1 MRRLSTKGKRLL
13 ASLLAAG
20 MVAGMMPVSAFADDQ
35 VPSSGTN
42 DTVTAV
48 TADSNVGEAGQED
61 GSTETGEPSGTPELE
76 GTGVSGENSLE
87 TDAPEGA
94 ETGDGTTETGDTG
107 NGAGGDASTGSD
119 NAGTGSDPS
128 AQSPA
133 PEESG
138 AESTEPD
145 KEEKVTSSESAPVNT
160 LDARDVSTHIATWVN
175 TVPDGINW
183 VDGVTADTFD
193 TAWETVT
200 AEAADGTQ
208 YTVEVVPEGAVYF
221 VDSYCGNMTDVEST
235 EPFDVIHTLADST
248 LLNDRYDQFKTQ
260 DTPWGLVETDARTKS
275 ASGNEASKDYTGIY
289 GADATGATLTY
300 QFALDAGTYT
310 ITSGHHDW
318 WEGQKRS
325 MKATLSTKDGE
336 LDAGNI
342 AALDNNQSSTH
353 SFTFTLTEAQT
364 VTYTLTPTGPN
375 AAAVSWVG
383 IAPFVEE
390 EPTEPTLSDAL
401 EETDGLTYAEGAVVN
416 DTSNM
421 GKVFVNN
428 TQWNNENK
436 YHASFADTDVFKS
449 KAFTVLFDVNPT
461 TPSGDPN
468 VLTKRAA
475 LTIGTVGNK
484 LRVPTWDGQI
494 GYGADT
500 SDGGTSVSYAPVTGY
515 KQNDW
520 NSVAVVYHEDDGKN
534 GAVEVYIGGELAG
547 SVADLGFKFSEMDG
561 ISAMLARSVNT
572 SYMQEGTY
580 DNIVVGN
587 YAMSAEAAK
596 AETAKRAEAKDNL
609 PADTAAL
616 EDAIQRAEAAIGTEI
631 DADAVPERLSTA
643 LAAAKEL
650 LASNPL
656 MKDQSKVD
664 EAANELNVALDSAI
678 PGQIVLTKEDLDA
691 ANLKDNGLTWK
702 GWGMLNGNSTSNL
715 LLDYKAE
722 HPDEYWE
729 MMEYL
734 FGGEYPLF
742 THIKMEMGN
751 DGNNS
756 TGAEACTMRYAD
768 EEADASRSPGFVMAA
783 DAKKIN
789 PDVKV
794 SVLRWGMPT
803 WVQQK
808 WDSDRTGAGYEA
820 MYKWYKE
827 TIFDAYEKFGYVV
840 DFVNPDRNETD
851 DPDEDFIKWFANKVA
866 NETEFPDYFTE
877 DAKQAYNNIRII
889 ASDENKGLLI
899 VPSMRADKDLYD
911 AVDIIGFHYRTN
923 ATDDYV
929 KMADVDDKEVWYS
942 EGCATFGYSELQEN
956 KTADN
961 QNGYGAGTIGGYQS
975 PLALADSIPNAFMAS
990 RRSHYIFQPAIGSFY
1005 EGIQYAHKE
1014 LLSARD
1020 PWSGYIHYD
1029 PALQMIAHFSR
1040 FAVTGWEKTP
1050 DDDPDNNTI
1059 WRMIASASHGSFGG
1073 DSNEHATAG
1082 INGDASYLT
1091 LADPNGKDFSV
1102 VFVNNT
1108 QNEKTFRINVED
1120 LPDAA
1125 AKSLQTWVT
1134 RTDSYM
1140 QKGTTV
1146 EANDGSWVVTIPAY
1160 SIVTAT
1166 TLNEY
1171 QTSEELAMPADGIRT
1186 EDRTVLDTDSTGKNA
1201 NTEDEYLYADNFE
1214 YKEEPKM
1221 DQYRVGEGTTQVD
1234 YLTARGNEPRYMLDS
1249 HGAWVVEDGRLAQEL
1264 NASVSQWNG
1273 GDPAT
1278 IVGDFRWM
1286 NYQASVDV
1294 QIPEADANVWTGLG
1308 VRSQTGMNWNQDG
1321 YTLRIFG
1328 DGKWEFLRG
1337 GSTLGSGNVTADPDG
1352 SYSLKVAANGSS
1364 ITALI
1369 DGEPVFTYADSAPF
1383 DAGRVKLSSSWNK
1396 VYFDNLEVTTIP
1408 GTIPYVTSMVDGQ
1421 DDCVEY
1427 AGGWSIPGPGGG
1439 SADDWYRTTSTN
1451 TADGASFTFNFPVAG
1466 TGFAIT
1472 GVNDGSAKLT
1482 VYVDGEEVAT
1492 DVATTASSR
1501 RYETYTLTGLEN
1513 AKHTVK
1519 VVVNSGK
1526 LVIDALYTLGEAL
1539 PASDDI
1545 FVSIESDL
1553 PETLAAFVDSDPA
1566 ASLPAQVEVKT
1577 GSGEVVTKNITW
1589 ERSGDY
1595 STPYGTAYVT
1605 GTVEGGL
1612 TAIDVPLSIT
1622 IPVEIVPK
1630 GTAYFIDT
1638 VRGDPASQEG
1648 TPAYDAVK
1656 ALLGDQLLNDKYD
1669 QLVGEDGAWGL
1680 VDTDTGTRESS
1691 SPADKTDTGIYGHD
1705 NAAGETLTY
1714 ELTLPAGTYTLTSAH
1729 REWWGMDRPMTAEIK
1744 AEDGTVLKSGTINLT
1759 GKSGDIIP
1767 SYEFTLDKP
1776 QKISYTLTATGTQA
1790 PVISWLAVA
1799 GSDDA
1804 VVTVKFDTK
1813 GGSAVNDKTVLKGAT
1828 VSRPADPVKENFTF
1842 TGWYSDAELTTL
1854 FDFSTPIMDNMTLYA
1869 GWVKLDLEI
1878 EDLTKVPAELADKYD
1893 TVDELK
1899 ADMKLSAETK
1909 LKQSAD
1915 GIAYY
1920 DVTLY
1925 LVDENGTKYEVTDE
1939 NFPDEGLQVT
1949 FKYPTDE
1956 ATGETIT
1963 GSDHMFTV
1971 VHMKDTGDME
1981 IFKDSDILYT
1991 ADGLTVTVRSLSPF
2005 AVAYCDRTAPSEP
2018 SDGSDSGNGNT
2029 GSGNNGSSQ
2038 TPAEDT
2044 AVNGVSN
2051 ASTAPSAAVP
2061 QTSDPMPVE
2070 ALAVVALL
2078 AAAAVVVLLVLRRKN
2093 QHK

>member
-1 MRRLSTKGKRLL
+1 MRRLGNQGKRLL

-20 MVAGMMPVSAFADDQ
+20 MVAGMVPTAAFAEELPPPGID
-35 VPSSGTN
+35 S
-42 DTVTAV
+42 DTASAASEVAGGDLS
-48 TADSNVGEAGQED
+48 DSEKSAAPE
-61 GSTETGEPSGTPELE
+61 ETQTPESAAE
-76 GTGVSGENSLE
+76 PGSEPDATDE
-87 TDAPEGA
+87 TDAAPQATPTPDPAA
-94 ETGDGTTETGDTG
+94 EALAEEAG
-107 NGAGGDASTGSD
+107 N
-119 NAGTGSDPS
+119 
-128 AQSPA
+128 
-133 PEESG
+133 
-138 AESTEPD
+138 
-145 KEEKVTSSESAPVNT
+145 
-160 LDARDVSTHIATWVN
+160 THIATWVD
-175 TVPDGINW
+175 TVPEGIDW

-200 AEAADGTQ
+200 AEATDGTT

-221 VDSYCGNMTDVEST
+221 VDSYCGNMTDVETT

-248 LLNDRYDQFKTQ
+248 LLNDRYDQRKTQ
-260 DTPWGLVETDARTKS
+260 DTTWGLVETDARTKS

-300 QFALDAGTYT
+300 QFALDAGSYT
-310 ITSGHHDW
+310 ITSYHREW
-318 WEGQKRS
+318 WSVEPDKDDRAIEVQL
-325 MKATLSTKDGE
+325 TDKDGSV
-336 LDAGNI
+336 LGTTSKTFTAIDQGFT
-342 AALDNNQSSTH
+342 STID
-353 SFTFTLTEAQT
+353 FTLTEAQT
-364 VTYTLTPTGPN
+364 VTLTTKSTSNQAP
-375 AAAVSWVG
+375 VISWVG

-390 EPTEPTLSDAL
+390 EPAEPTLSEAL
-401 EETDGLTYAEGAVVN
+401 EETDGLTYAQGAVVK

-421 GKVFVNN
+421 GKVFANN
-428 TQWNNENK
+428 TQWDNQNK

-461 TPSGDPN
+461 TPSGDDSDGN
-468 VLTKRAA
+468 NAKRAA
-475 LTIGTVGNK
+475 LTIGTEANK
-484 LRVPTWDGQI
+484 LRLALWTGKL
-494 GYGADT
+494 GYGT
-500 SDGGTSVSYAPVTGY
+500 NSEDGGVSANSVPLTGC

-520 NSVAVVYHEDDGKN
+520 NSVAVVYHEDNGSN
-534 GAVEVYIGGELAG
+534 GAVEVYIDGELAG

-561 ISAMLARSVNT
+561 ISAMLSRTFKT

-587 YAMSAEAAK
+587 YAMSAEDAK
-596 AETAKRAEAKDNL
+596 AETAKRAAAKDDL
-609 PADTAAL
+609 LADTLAL
-616 EDAIQRAEAAIGTEI
+616 QEAVTRAEEAIGTDI
-631 DADAVPERLSTA
+631 DEDAVPERLSAA
-643 LAAAKEL
+643 LAAAKAL
-650 LASNPL
+650 LENVPAW
-656 MKDQSKVD
+656 DEQSKVD
-664 EAANELNVALDSAI
+664 DAANELNTALDIAI
-678 PGQIVLTKEDLDA
+678 PGQIVLKKSDLDA
-691 ANLKDNGLTWK
+691 ANVKDNGLTWK

-722 HPDEYWE
+722 NPDAYWE

-734 FGGEYPLF
+734 FGGKHPLF

-756 TGAEACTMRYAD
+756 TGAEACTMRYENED
-768 EEADASRSPGFVMAA
+768 ADASRSPGFVMAA

-794 SVLRWGMPT
+794 SILRWGMPT

-808 WDSDRTGAGYEA
+808 WDSDRTGAGWEA

-840 DFVNPDRNETD
+840 DFVNPDTNETG
-851 DPDEDFIKWFANKVA
+851 DPDEAFIKWFADRVA
-866 NETEFPDYFTE
+866 NETEFPSYFTE

-889 ASDENKGLLI
+889 ASDENKGLQI
-899 VPSMRADKDLYD
+899 VPSMRADKDLYN

-929 KMADVDDKEVWYS
+929 TMADVDDKEVWYS

-956 KTADN
+956 KTADT
-961 QNGYGAGTIGGYQS
+961 QNGYGANTIGGYQS

-1050 DDDPDNNTI
+1050 DNDPNNNTI
-1059 WRMIASASHGSFGG
+1059 WRMIAGASHASFGG
-1073 DSNEHATAG
+1073 SDNEHATAG

-1091 LADPNGKDFSV
+1091 LAAPNGEDFSV

-1108 QNEKTFRINVED
+1108 QNEKTFKISVED
-1120 LPDAA
+1120 LDTAA

-1134 RTDSYM
+1134 QTDSYM
-1140 QKGTTV
+1140 QKGATV
-1146 EANDGSWVVTIPAY
+1146 QPGENGGWLVTIPAY

-1166 TLNEY
+1166 TLDEY

-1201 NTEDEYLYADNFE
+1201 DTEDEYLYADDFDYDEEGDMKQYNAVTK
-1214 YKEEPKM
+1214 KETDVP
-1221 DQYRVGEGTTQVD
+1221 
-1234 YLTARGNEPRYMLDS
+1234 YLTARGNEPRYLLDS

-1264 NASVSQWNG
+1264 NAGVSQWNG

-1294 QIPEADANVWTGLG
+1294 QIPNADANVWTGLG

-1321 YTLRIFG
+1321 YTLRIYG
-1328 DGKWEFLRG
+1328 NGKWEFLRG
-1337 GSTLGSGNVTADPDG
+1337 GSALGSGNVTASSDG

-1408 GTIPYVTSMVDGQ
+1408 GTIPYATSMVDGQ

-1451 TADGASFTFNFPVAG
+1451 TADGASFTFTFPVEG

-1545 FVSIESDL
+1545 LVSIESDL
-1553 PETLAAFVDSDPA
+1553 PETLAAFVDGEPS

-1577 GSGEVVTKNITW
+1577 GGGEVVTKGITW

-1612 TAIDVPLSIT
+1612 TAIDVPLSVT

-1638 VRGDPASQEG
+1638 VRGDPASQAS

-1656 ALLGDQLLNDKYD
+1656 ALLGDQLLNDRYD

-1680 VDTDTGTRESS
+1680 VDTDAGTRASS

-1705 NAAGETLTY
+1705 NASGETLTY
-1714 ELTLPAGTYTLTSAH
+1714 ELTLPAGAYTLTSAH
-1729 REWWGMDRPMTAEIK
+1729 REWWGMDRPMTAEVK
-1744 AEDGTVLKSGTINLT
+1744 AEDGTVLASGTINLT

-1804 VVTVKFDTK
+1804 VVTVTFDAN
-1813 GGSAVNDKTVLKGAT
+1813 GGSAVNAKTVLKGAT
-1828 VSRPADPVKENFTF
+1828 VNRPADPVKEDFF
-1842 TGWYSDAELTTL
+1842 FAGWYTDEDLTQP

-1869 GWVKLDLEI
+1869 GWGKPDLAI
-1878 EDLTKVPAELADKYD
+1878 DDLTEVPAGLKDKYD

-1899 ADMKLSAETK
+1899 ADMKLSAEAE

-1915 GIAYY
+1915 GIFYY

-1925 LVDENGTKYEVTDE
+1925 LVDEEGRKIEVTAD
-1939 NFPDEGLQVT
+1939 NFPAEGLKVT
-1949 FKYPTDE
+1949 FDYPTDE

-1963 GSDHMFTV
+1963 GGDHMFTV
-1971 VHMKDTGDME
+1971 VQMKDNGEME

-1991 ADGLTVTVRSLSPF
+1991 ADGLTVTVHSLLPF

-2018 SDGSDSGNGNT
+2018 SDGSDAGNGNSGNT

-2044 AVNGVSN
+2044 AANGAPGASN
-2051 ASTAPSAAVP
+2051 AAGSAVP

-2070 ALAVVALL
+2070 ALIVVALL

-2093 QHK
+2093 KNQNQDK